1 MRPGL
6 LVTADGTTFRGRSV
20 GAEGVAVG
28 EVVFN
33 TAMTG
38 YQEIITDPSYAGQVV
53 AMTAPHVGNYGVNHH
68 DEQAERPWAVGM
80 VVRSMSRMDSSW
92 RSQGGFSEFLTEQ
105 GLVTLS
111 DVDTRRLT
119 RYVRTHGAVP
129 AALGT
134 DVDAADLATLAA
146 AAPGMAGRDLVSEVT
161 TPDRYRLAAD
171 GPSRGHVVA
180 YDFGIKRDILRV
192 MTGRGVDVTVVPAF
206 TPTEDVLAMGPDA
219 VFLSN
224 GPGDPEPLTGPI
236 AAIGGLL
243 GKVSIF
249 GICLGHQLLGLAI
262 GASTFK
268 LPFGHHGG
276 NHPVR
281 RRSDGSV
288 EITVQNHGF
297 AVDLWSLSDLNA
309 PARAG
314 LADPDQLPERVET
327 DVGTVVATHQ
337 NLNDGTLEGLECLDV
352 DAFSVQYHPEAAP
365 GPNDA
370 ARLFDRFIQVATHAA

>member
-38 YQEIITDPSYAGQVV
+38 YQEIITDPSYAGQIVV
-53 AMTAPHVGNYGVNHH
+53 MTAPHVGNYGVNHR
-68 DEQAERPWAVGM
+68 DEQADRPRAVAM
-80 VVRSMSRMDSSW
+80 LVRSMSRLDSSW
-92 RSQGGFSEFLTEQ
+92 QSQGGFSEYLRAH
-105 GLVTLS
+105 GLVALS

-119 RYVRTHGAVP
+119 RYLRSHGAVP
-129 AALGT
+129 AAVG
-134 DVDAADLATLAA
+134 VDADVAELATLAA
-146 AAPGMAGRDLVSEVT
+146 TAPKMSGLDLVSGVT
-161 TPDRYRLAAD
+161 TPDRYRVDAK

-192 MTGRGVDVTVVPAF
+192 MTGRGVAVTVVPAG
-206 TPTEDVLAMGPDA
+206 TPADAVLAMEPDA

-224 GPGDPEPLTGPI
+224 GPGDPEPLAEPI
-236 AAIGGLL
+236 AAIRGLL
-243 GKVSIF
+243 GRVPIF
-249 GICLGHQLLGLAI
+249 GICLGHQLLGLAV
-262 GASTFK
+262 GASTYK

-281 RRSDGSV
+281 RRSDGAV
-288 EITVQNHGF
+288 EITAHNHGF
-297 AVDLWSLSDLNA
+297 AVDLWSLSDRDLR
-309 PARAG
+309 PQRADS
-314 LADPDQLPERVET
+314 LPDRVET
-327 DVGTVVATHQ
+327 DFGTVVATHQ
-337 NLNDGTLEGLECLDV
+337 NLNDGTLEGLECPDAA
-352 DAFSVQYHPEAAP
+352 AFSVQYHPEAAP

-370 ARLFDRFIQVATHAA
+370 ARLFDRFIETATHAA